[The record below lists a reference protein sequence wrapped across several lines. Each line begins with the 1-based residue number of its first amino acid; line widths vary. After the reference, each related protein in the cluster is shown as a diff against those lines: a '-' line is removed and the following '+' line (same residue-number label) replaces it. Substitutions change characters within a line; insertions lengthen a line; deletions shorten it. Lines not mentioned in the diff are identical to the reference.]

1 MDDDNFN
8 EEIQDIGNMQIDM
21 PKAKEKMFFI
31 QIGEVQSG
39 LVSRNK

>member
-1 MDDDNFN
+1 
-8 EEIQDIGNMQIDM
+8 M

>member
-1 MDDDNFN
+1 
-8 EEIQDIGNMQIDM
+8 MQIDM

-39 LVSRNK
+39 LVSRNKWKNFHNIIIVVLA